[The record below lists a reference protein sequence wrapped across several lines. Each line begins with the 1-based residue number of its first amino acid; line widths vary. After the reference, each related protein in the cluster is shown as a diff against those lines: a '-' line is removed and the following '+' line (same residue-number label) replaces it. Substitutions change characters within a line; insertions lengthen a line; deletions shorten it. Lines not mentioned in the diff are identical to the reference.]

1 MSDADAGPPAAP
13 PPASADAA
21 ASPPAAPA
29 AGPPA
34 AADPMEILKSRSYL
48 QLLVLAAVIGVP
60 VSAVAYGFL
69 ALVGHLQHWFYTSI
83 PSSLGFHGTPVW
95 WPFPL
100 LLVAGIL
107 VSLSIRYLPGTS
119 GHLPAEGLKT
129 GGTPRPIDLIGVF
142 LAALATLSL
151 GAVLG
156 PEAPLIAI
164 GGGLGVLA
172 VNLAARDAPP
182 MAATVMAAAGSFAAI
197 STLLGSP
204 FVGAFLLMEAAGL
217 GGPLLG
223 LVLVPGL
230 LAAGIG
236 TLIFIGLDS
245 LTGLGTFSLAI
256 PGLPVF
262 SHPTVA
268 MFGWALAIGVVAAFV
283 GTAIRL
289 SGLALQAVVDK
300 KRLVLTP
307 AAGLVVAACAVIFF
321 EITGKG
327 SENVLFSGQNQLPG
341 LVLQAGTWTVGA
353 LVVLIIAKS
362 VAYAFSL
369 SGFRGGPV
377 FPSMFIGAA
386 LGEAA
391 SHLPG
396 MVLVPSVAMGIGAL
410 ATVMLKLPLTSTLLA
425 VLLFASDGLSVT
437 PLVIVAVVVAY
448 VLSARLPQTP
458 AELKRGGTTGR
469 ATGTPDPVAPAA

>member
-1 MSDADAGPPAAP
+1 
-13 PPASADAA
+13 
-21 ASPPAAPA
+21 
-29 AGPPA
+29 
-34 AADPMEILKSRSYL
+34 
-48 QLLVLAAVIGVP
+48 
-60 VSAVAYGFL
+60 
-69 ALVGHLQHWFYTSI
+69 
-83 PSSLGFHGTPVW
+83 
-95 WPFPL
+95 
-100 LLVAGIL
+100 
-107 VSLSIRYLPGTS
+107 
-119 GHLPAEGLKT
+119 
-129 GGTPRPIDLIGVF
+129 
-142 LAALATLSL
+142 
-151 GAVLG
+151 
-156 PEAPLIAI
+156 
-164 GGGLGVLA
+164 
-172 VNLAARDAPP
+172 